1 MMTNPLLE
9 AKYQV
14 QKRLD
19 EEARHDITEYAK
31 NSHRIVSEIEAAYG
45 IKFKYNEKAN
55 ISAEEKHLL
64 SKAVKELVEFW
75 RKRNGQ
81 GIH

>member
-19 EEARHDITEYAK
+19 EEARHDIAEYAK
-31 NSHRIVSEIEAAYG
+31 NSHRIVGEVEAKFG
-45 IKFKYNEKAN
+45 IKFKYGCLQSASMDICNEP
-55 ISAEEKHLL
+55 SAELP
-64 SKAVKELVEFW
+64 
-75 RKRNGQ
+75 
-81 GIH
+81 

>member
-19 EEARHDITEYAK
+19 EDARHDIMEYAK
-31 NSHRIVSEIEAAYG
+31 NSHRIVGEIEAAYG
-45 IKFKYNEKAN
+45 IQFKYMAVEY
-55 ISAEEKHLL
+55 AEEQTA
-64 SKAVKELVEFW
+64 STAS
-75 RKRNGQ
+75 
-81 GIH
+81 IA